1 MVKRPRT
8 VDDEL
13 LGSWLKTLR
22 AQTAKNYKACFVR
35 LLGIMKTDCKTL
47 LENAERDPVKTWKE
61 IKQAAKQIEAPRV
74 RLNACYAARKFL
86 LDQDEDLMLPKSNLK
101 QPELSKEP
109 AYLTWDEAQKV
120 CDAAS
125 SPYNLVFRIM
135 LHSGW
140 GAGEF
145 LQFNKEAI
153 WAAVKAKLAT
163 GGNGDYFR
171 FGFKGRKKNR
181 RPFYSLIPTKVLGE
195 AVALE
200 AQGKIILPLSAG
212 GPTIKDEEGKP
223 KKEKTREELTKE
235 MSGLPLD
242 DSNIETTRRYMESAF
257 KTALRRAPIIL
268 TQGSPSLHELR
279 DTFLTRAVQV
289 GCSDSA
295 ANFVMGHALDKLGY
309 NKCDR
314 DEAWVWSELRKIHG
328 PAFVTE
334 DRLEESVETIT
345 KLKEEVAYWK
355 GTVKNLM
362 TEMPRLQ
369 AQLAELVKQRGGHR
383 RTTKTKR

>member
-13 LGSWLKTLR
+13 LGSWLKTLKP
-22 AQTAKNYKACFVR
+22 QTAKNYKACFVR

-47 LENAERDPVKTWKE
+47 LENAERDPIKTWKE

-86 LDQDEDLMLPKSNLK
+86 LDQNEDMMLPKSNLR

-109 AYLTWDEAQKV
+109 AYLSWDEAQKV

-145 LQFNKEAI
+145 LQFNKEAT

-163 GGNGDYFR
+163 GTNGDYFR

-181 RPFYSLIPTKVLGE
+181 RPFYSLVPTKVLGD

-200 AQGKIILPLSAG
+200 AQSKIVLPLSAH
-212 GPTIKDEEGKP
+212 GPTIEKAKGEK
-223 KKEKTREELTKE
+223 KTREELIKE
-235 MSGLPLD
+235 MSGMPLD
-242 DSNIETTRRYMESAF
+242 DTNIETTRRYMESAF

-295 ANFVMGHALDKLGY
+295 ANFCMGHALDKLGY

-334 DRLEESVETIT
+334 DRITELEKENRE
-345 KLKEEVAYWK
+345 LKRMFEEIRSGFDKRPMKPYDEIMK
-355 GTVKNLM
+355 
-362 TEMPRLQ
+362 EPRAKARVMRSQ
-369 AQLAELVKQRGGHR
+369 SRGR
-383 RTTKTKR
+383 PKRA